1 MDYEKLRQFRNK
13 NNNFAQYLGIEITE
27 IGLGY
32 ACAKMPIREEHRNI
46 IGSVHGGCLFS
57 IADAVGCA
65 AASSHGFH
73 ITTLNNNFNFLSP
86 GLNIN
91 MIYAT
96 TREIKHGKN
105 VLVYDVSVTDENNVL
120 LAEGIFS
127 FMSLNKPIEL

>member
-1 MDYEKLRQFRNK
+1 MDYEKLRQFRNS
-13 NNNFAQYLGIEITE
+13 NNNFTQFLNLEITE

-32 ACAKMPIREEHRNI
+32 ARAKMPIREEYLNVV
-46 IGSVHGGCLFS
+46 GSVHGGCLFS
-57 IADAVGCA
+57 IADAAGCA

-73 ITTLNNNFNFLSP
+73 ITTLSNNFNFLNP

-96 TREIKHGKN
+96 TREIKHGKKI
-105 VLVYDVSVTDENNVL
+105 LVYDVEVTDENNVL

-127 FMSLNKPIEL
+127 FMSLNKPIEF

>member
-1 MDYEKLRQFRNK
+1 MDYEKLRQFRNN
-13 NNNFAQYLGIEITE
+13 NNNFAQFLGLEITE
-27 IGLGY
+27 IREGY
-32 ACAKMPIREEHRNI
+32 ASAKMPIREEYQNVV
-46 IGSVHGGCLFS
+46 GSVHGGCLFS

-73 ITTLNNNFNFLSP
+73 IATLNNNFNFLNP

-96 TREIKHGKN
+96 TREIKRGKK
-105 VLVYDVSVTDENNVL
+105 VLVYDVAVTDENNIL

-127 FMSLNKPIEL
+127 FMSLNTPIEL